1 MIPRTPSLEALEA
14 LYRAYN
20 RPEFVS
26 PDPLQFLY
34 DYPDVDDREIV
45 GLVAACLAYGRVAGI
60 IRSVGKVLDCLGTS
74 PRRCLESVSHRT
86 LRRRLD
92 GFVHRFAT
100 GEQMAGLLTG
110 MAGVIADHGSL
121 RAAFDAGADPE
132 APASIPALGRFVDR
146 ITAASPAAP
155 GHLLPRPERGSA
167 CKRLHLYLRWM
178 VRRDAVDPGGWE
190 GVIRPADLIIP
201 LDVHIGRIS
210 RAFGFTSRRADD
222 CRTALEIT
230 AGFAALRPDDPVRY
244 DFALTRPGIRG
255 DGDPAVRSG
264 GRE

>member
-14 LYRAYN
+14 LYRTYN

-34 DYPDVDDREIV
+34 NYPDLDDREIV

-60 IRSVGKVLDCLGTS
+60 IRSVERVLDGIGPS

-86 LRRRLD
+86 FRRRLD
-92 GFVHRFAT
+92 GFVHRFAN
-100 GEQMAGLLTG
+100 GQQMAGLLTG

-121 RAAFDAGADPE
+121 RAAFKAGADPAE
-132 APASIPALGRFVDR
+132 PTSIPALGRFVDR
-146 ITAASPAAP
+146 ITAASPAP
-155 GHLLPRPERGSA
+155 LGHLLPRPERGSA

-178 VRRDAVDPGGWE
+178 VRRDAVDPGGW
-190 GVIRPADLIIP
+190 GAVIRPADLIVP
-201 LDVHIGRIS
+201 LDVHIGRIG
-210 RAFGFTSRRADD
+210 RNYGFTSRRSND

-230 AGFAALRPDDPVRY
+230 AGFAAIRPDDPVRY

-255 DGDPAVRSG
+255 DGSPAIRSG